1 MADWLF
7 YILKVSAFQAVL
19 VLFYLLFLRRLTF
32 YQFNRIFLLGILVI
46 GFALPFVQI
55 ESAPVVQANQELV
68 TMIGTRISQS
78 SAAMTEGVIV
88 PGFQVSWI
96 WLLSSLYALGVLLL
110 FQRYFSNFYK
120 IRKFKYGYQLIAK
133 IGAIEVFRTPFAQPF
148 SFFRS
153 VFIPEKVEHTQELN
167 MVMAHELQHVN
178 FGHSFDRML
187 ADFIV
192 VLFWFNPFIYLLRKS
207 LIEVHEYQVDA
218 AVTADSGAK
227 IPYQMSLVS
236 LAGGGFS
243 GPVSFFNFSTIKKR
257 IQMMNRNKSNKISL
271 MSLALLAPVIGGM
284 VMLFSFEMKTS
295 EMVFIQDN
303 PSPTLE
309 DLVLPVEGA
318 WVETPSIFPLGVKDE
333 KVRVTSNF
341 GYRTDPFDEAKKF
354 HQGMDISAAE
364 GTPVIATAD
373 GKVTLVDDQ
382 PDGYGKHIVIAHDE
396 VYQTKYAQLSSM
408 EVKEGETVK
417 RGQLIGRVGSSGRST
432 APHLHYEV
440 YKDGKAVNPVN
451 YISDYQ
457 FAIQKQ
463 QQAEEQQRIAEL
475 KRQEA
480 EEKQRVA
487 ELKRQEA
494 EEQQKVAEVNQ
505 REAEE
510 VQRAAM
516 QEQELA
522 EVLRAQAEAIQ
533 RAVEQPEAAAKP
545 KVEETPKVKEKS
557 KAKTK
562 SKEKDKDK

>member
-1 MADWLF
+1 MTDWLF

-46 GFALPFVQI
+46 GFALPFVQVG
-55 ESAPVVQANQELV
+55 SAPVVQANQELV

-96 WLLSSLYALGVLLL
+96 WLLSSLYAIGVLLL

-178 FGHSFDRML
+178 FGHSYDRML

-218 AVTADSGAK
+218 AVTADSGVK

-303 PSPTLE
+303 PSPALE
-309 DLVLPVEGA
+309 ELVPPVERA

-373 GKVTLVDDQ
+373 GKVILVSTQ
-382 PDGYGKHIVIAHDE
+382 PGGYGKHIVIAHDE

-440 YKDGKAVNPVN
+440 YKDGKAVDPVN

-463 QQAEEQQRIAEL
+463 QQAEE
-475 KRQEA
+475 
-480 EEKQRVA
+480 KQRVA
-487 ELKRQEA
+487 EHKRQEA
-494 EEQQKVAEVNQ
+494 EEQQKVAEVKQ
-505 REAEE
+505 RAAVE

-522 EVLRAQAEAIQ
+522 EVRRAQAEARQQAI
-533 RAVEQPEAAAKP
+533 EKPETVVKL
-545 KVEETPKVKEKS
+545 KSKEKPKVKEKS
-557 KAKTK
+557 KAKSK
-562 SKEKDKDK
+562 PKEKEKDK

>member
-46 GFALPFVQI
+46 GFALPFVQV

-78 SAAMTEGVIV
+78 SEAMTEGVIV

-96 WLLSSLYALGVLLL
+96 WLLSSLYAIGVLLL
-110 FQRYFSNFYK
+110 FQRYFLNFYK
-120 IRKFKYGYQLIAK
+120 IRRFKYGYQLIAK

-167 MVMAHELQHVN
+167 LVMAHELQHVN
-178 FGHSFDRML
+178 FGHSYDRML

-309 DLVLPVEGA
+309 ELVPVEGA

-341 GYRTDPFDEAKKF
+341 GYRTDPFDEAQKF

-373 GKVTLVDDQ
+373 GKVILVSDQ
-382 PDGYGKHIVIAHDE
+382 PGGYGKHIVLAHDE

-417 RGQLIGRVGSSGRST
+417 RGELIGRVGSSGRST

-463 QQAEEQQRIAEL
+463 QQAEEKQRMAEL

-480 EEKQRVA
+480 EEKQ
-487 ELKRQEA
+487 
-494 EEQQKVAEVNQ
+494 KVAEVK
-505 REAEE
+505 
-510 VQRAAM
+510 QRAAAEAQKEAI

-522 EVLRAQAEAIQ
+522 EVRRAQAEARQ
-533 RAVEQPEAAAKP
+533 QADEQPEAVAKL
-545 KVEETPKVKEKS
+545 KSKEKPKVKEKS

-562 SKEKDKDK
+562 SKDKDKDK

>member
-19 VLFYLLFLRRLTF
+19 VLFYLLFLRGLTF

-46 GFALPFVQI
+46 GFALPFVQVG
-55 ESAPVVQANQELV
+55 SAPVVQANQELV

-96 WLLSSLYALGVLLL
+96 WLLSSLYAIGVLLL

-153 VFIPEKVEHTQELN
+153 VFIPEKVEHTRELN
-167 MVMAHELQHVN
+167 LVMAHELQHVN
-178 FGHSFDRML
+178 FGHSYDRML

-218 AVTADSGAK
+218 AVTADSGVK

-271 MSLALLAPVIGGM
+271 MSLVLLAPVIGGM
-284 VMLFSFEMKTS
+284 VMLFSFEMKTP

-303 PSPTLE
+303 PSPALE
-309 DLVLPVEGA
+309 GLVLPVEGA

-341 GYRTDPFDEAKKF
+341 GYRTDPFDEAQKF
-354 HQGMDISAAE
+354 HQGIDISAAE

-373 GKVTLVDDQ
+373 GKVILVSDQ
-382 PDGYGKHIVIAHDE
+382 PGGYGKHIVLAHDE

-451 YISDYQ
+451 YIADYQ

-463 QQAEEQQRIAEL
+463 QQAEEKQRMAEL

-480 EEKQRVA
+480 EEKQ
-487 ELKRQEA
+487 
-494 EEQQKVAEVNQ
+494 KVAEVKQ
-505 REAEE
+505 RAAAEA
-510 VQRAAM
+510 QKAAM

-522 EVLRAQAEAIQ
+522 EVRRAQAEARQQAI
-533 RAVEQPEAAAKP
+533 EKPETVVKL
-545 KVEETPKVKEKS
+545 KSKEKPKVKEKS
-557 KAKTK
+557 KAKSK
-562 SKEKDKDK
+562 PKEKEKDK

>member
-1 MADWLF
+1 MADWLV

-46 GFALPFVQI
+46 GFVLPFVQV

-78 SAAMTEGVIV
+78 SAVMTEGVIV

-153 VFIPEKVEHTQELN
+153 VFIPEKVEHTRELN
-167 MVMAHELQHVN
+167 LVMAHELQHVN
-178 FGHSFDRML
+178 FGHSYDRML

-271 MSLALLAPVIGGM
+271 MSLILLAPVIGGM
-284 VMLFSFEMKTS
+284 VMLFSFEMKTP

-303 PSPTLE
+303 PSPALE
-309 DLVLPVEGA
+309 ELVLPVEGA

-341 GYRTDPFDEAKKF
+341 GYRTDPFDEAQKF

-373 GKVTLVDDQ
+373 GKVILVSDQ
-382 PDGYGKHIVIAHDE
+382 PGGYGKHIVLAHDE

-417 RGQLIGRVGSSGRST
+417 RGELIGRVGSSGRST

-463 QQAEEQQRIAEL
+463 QQAEEKQRMAEL

-480 EEKQRVA
+480 EEKQ
-487 ELKRQEA
+487 
-494 EEQQKVAEVNQ
+494 KVAEVK
-505 REAEE
+505 
-510 VQRAAM
+510 QRAAAEAQKAAI

-522 EVLRAQAEAIQ
+522 EVQRAQAEARQQAI
-533 RAVEQPEAAAKP
+533 EKPETVVKL
-545 KVEETPKVKEKS
+545 KSKEKPKVKEKS
-557 KAKTK
+557 KAKSK
-562 SKEKDKDK
+562 PKEKEKDK